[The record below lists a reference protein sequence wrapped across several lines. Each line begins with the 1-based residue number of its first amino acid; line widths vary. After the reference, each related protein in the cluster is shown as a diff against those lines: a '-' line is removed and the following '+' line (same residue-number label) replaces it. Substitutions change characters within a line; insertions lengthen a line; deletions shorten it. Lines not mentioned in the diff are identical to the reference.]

1 MLSTDSK
8 LSAIRRWPTDRSKEW
23 VERYLSRAESEP
35 KILAVI
41 AVGSSVRNV
50 PRSND
55 VDLIAITN
63 ENPVSIQEFPPLE
76 IDFRLYSSEGLEDKI
91 KNGNDYLGW
100 AIHFGK
106 VLHDKDEYWAK
117 LVGRLEGKVPMPSP
131 QIARERAAIAAEN
144 LKSLLRIG
152 DSDAALEQIVTL
164 LTHVGR
170 AVLIEAGVYPASR
183 PELPS
188 QLSAIGYPILAKL
201 LTNGIEG
208 TSTPQRLLS
217 ELESDPVYKS
227 QQRIPP

>member
-23 VERYLSRAESEP
+23 VEHYLSSAESEP

-41 AVGSSVRNV
+41 AVGSSVRDV
-50 PRSND
+50 LRSND
-55 VDLIAITN
+55 IDLIAISN
-63 ENPVSIQEFPPLE
+63 ENPVSTQEFPPLE

-91 KNGNDYLGW
+91 KSGNDYLGW

-131 QIARERAAIAAEN
+131 QVARERAAIAAEN
-144 LKSLLRIG
+144 LKSLLKVG
-152 DSDAALEQIVTL
+152 DSDAALEQVVTL

-188 QLSAIGYPILAKL
+188 QLSAIGHPVLAKL
-201 LTNGIEG
+201 LTSGIEG
-208 TSTPQRLLS
+208 TSTPERLLS
-217 ELESDPVYKS
+217 EFESNPEYKS
-227 QQRIPP
+227 QPKISP